1 MIKNHNFQPTPPS
14 CSCSC
19 NTRPSAPPR
28 MTACVR
34 RWATVLVSAIV
45 LMTFLT
51 VAFVMFAVLN
61 AQGKPSTTPG
71 KIYSNLTK
79 FRSLFTLSHRGSDN
93 SPLLIVFSANY
104 IDQLTFTLC
113 VWYFGS
119 VDLLI

>member
-1 MIKNHNFQPTPPS
+1 MLNNHNFQQTPIS

-28 MTACVR
+28 MTACVK

-61 AQGKPSTTPG
+61 AQGKPPTAPG
-71 KIYSNLTK
+71 KIYIKPLLKIYSKPLLKIYTK
-79 FRSLFTLSHRGSDN
+79 
-93 SPLLIVFSANY
+93 PLLIQQPAV
-104 IDQLTFTLC
+104 LC
-113 VWYFGS
+113 GGNIA
-119 VDLLI
+119 DTA